1 MDLIFICINLCH
13 TAISV
18 TCSFEVDS
26 WERFDLLALLY
37 VMFSCVFVTFQYGVL
52 GQVGY
57 LIVSICDLF
66 FLLWFLSKEL
76 FALLHEFVCKMYAP
90 HTSLC
95 IVSDFRYQLLRVK
108 KKRCR
113 F

>member
-66 FLLWFLSKEL
+66 FLLWFLSKDCLHCCMNLCAKCMLHIPL
-76 FALLHEFVCKMYAP
+76 FV
-90 HTSLC
+90 
-95 IVSDFRYQLLRVK
+95 
-108 KKRCR
+108 
-113 F
+113 